1 MSIKSYQRTQQ
12 SLETPRST
20 EYRAMAMITSK
31 LMAGRDHAKDNK
43 DRKPLIE
50 ACFLN
55 QKLWTIFA
63 ADLASP
69 GNQLPDETKASLIS
83 LSIWVQKTTP
93 KVMRGDTDAEALI
106 DVNRN
111 IMEGLVS
118 SAAAKVAARPAAT
131 PSPRHLQPITSMA

>member
-1 MSIKSYQRTQQ
+1 MSIKSYQRAQQ
-12 SLETPRST
+12 SSESPRST

-31 LMAGRDHAKDNK
+31 LMDGRAKAQSNK
-43 DRKPLIE
+43 DRKALIE

-63 ADLASP
+63 ADLAMP
-69 GNQLPDETKASLIS
+69 DNKLPDETKASLIS

-93 KVMRGDTDAEALI
+93 KVMRGEVDAEALI

-111 IMEGLVS
+111 IMEGLS
-118 SAAAKVAARPAAT
+118 STATAAQAVPRPVAT
-131 PSPRHLQPITSMA
+131 PLSESVASTV